1 MATTHTRAQ
10 HTKAGHSFLSPK
22 MGVTDGHGIGRLR
35 TEKLGASRTAFS
47 RLLKVSENTVFR
59 WETGRV
65 KPDPRSTEL
74 MEHLNR
80 LCDVLLPSMNPEDMG
95 EWLEKPNRAI
105 ENFRPIDLIEF
116 EYGRQKLKALIEE
129 TGIRVNTL

>member
-1 MATTHTRAQ
+1 MPTTHTHAER
-10 HTKAGHSFLSPK
+10 TKPAHPFLSPK
-22 MGVTDGHGIGRLR
+22 MGVTDGHSIERLR
-35 TEKLGASRTAFS
+35 TEKLGTSRTAFS

-65 KPDPRSTEL
+65 KPDPRSNEL
-74 MEHLNR
+74 MEHLYR
-80 LCDVLLPSMNPEDMG
+80 LCDVLLPSMDPEDLG

-129 TGIRVNTL
+129 TGIHVNTL